1 MLDAVSFSESSVPIY
16 RTV

>member
-16 RTV
+16 WTV